1 MSEQLL
7 RTAQYLAERPGGSS
21 PADLCAAISTTY
33 YALFETLAKLTA
45 NLFVGEESPDR
56 TEKAW
61 HHVYRSLQHTLIASK
76 CVRTS
81 AYSFPQPIV
90 DFSQFFVTLQKRR
103 EKADY
108 QYGYEPDLVSVVADI
123 DRARVKIE
131 KLLEVD
137 VRHLKAFCVFISID
151 KHRHEEKQN
160 QPEKPAKAG

>member
-7 RTAQYLAERPGGSS
+7 RTAQYLTERPGGSS
-21 PADLCAAISTTY
+21 TADLCAAISTTY

-45 NLFVGEESPDR
+45 DLFVGTEAPDR

-76 CVRTS
+76 CVKTS

-90 DFSQFFVTLQKRR
+90 DFSELFVTLQKRR

-108 QYGYEPDLVSVVADI
+108 QFGYAPDQVSVVADI
-123 DRARVKIE
+123 DRARIKIQN
-131 KLLEVD
+131 LLEVD
-137 VRHLKAFCVFISID
+137 VRHLRAFCVFISIY
-151 KHRHEEKQN
+151 KHRHEEKG
-160 QPEKPAKAG
+160 KPPGKPGRAG